1 MKKVIKGRPLSK
13 CIGKAFYSVHKD
25 IQSGR
30 HTYYDLTG
38 GRGSLKSSFVLSFL
52 IILIISSTLFSNRFI
67 KPQEIVIIYNYST
80 FYCVGQG
87 VFCIFSD
94 VENFRQNR

>member
-38 GRGSLKSSFVLSFL
+38 GRGSLKSSFVS
-52 IILIISSTLFSNRFI
+52 I
-67 KPQEIVIIYNYST
+67 EIIYSMMKK
-80 FYCVGQG
+80 
-87 VFCIFSD
+87 
-94 VENFRQNR
+94 ENKN